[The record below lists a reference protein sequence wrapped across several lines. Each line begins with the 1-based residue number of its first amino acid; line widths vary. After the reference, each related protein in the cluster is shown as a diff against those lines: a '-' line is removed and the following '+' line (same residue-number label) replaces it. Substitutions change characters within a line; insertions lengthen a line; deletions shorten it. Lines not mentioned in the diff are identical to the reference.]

1 MTLTTLAVTPQPI
14 GIFPLP
20 AGYLILP
27 PAEGVETVLPAL
39 MQGQLPDDL
48 PDSLDFFR
56 LALAGD
62 SDAAYR
68 SIAVDDSLEAAYNR
82 FVLRSSP
89 ESYAALSRVLTG
101 ELRQLLDVVAY
112 TIGYLAMPP
121 RRDQA
126 QCERLAMI
134 LMAQATDAL
143 EREDG
148 QAAVELLAE
157 AVELCRQISPL
168 FAAQILG
175 TLAQTKHAQY
185 GPSPALVQHYQ
196 DALKLLEPAGPTKI
210 RAEMWLNL
218 GIVYHD
224 LANGRRGALLEAV
237 KCYQQALN
245 VLTRD
250 KYPEAYALAQSNL
263 GLAYLAMPLQE
274 AGDQLRM
281 AIAVQALR
289 EALQVYTPETYPEQ
303 WASAQLN
310 LANAYQ
316 YLPSTHPEENLIQ
329 AVELYEELLAVRR
342 RSSDPVGYARVLAN
356 QGNALAH
363 LGIFAQAVPKLQ
375 EARSIF
381 DGHGETDAAAS
392 IADMLDQINFNM
404 SNGNGHGAV

>member
-1 MTLTTLAVTPQPI
+1 MTITTLAVTPQPI

-27 PAEGVETVLPAL
+27 SVEGVETVLPAL
-39 MQGQLPDDL
+39 MQGQAPDNL
-48 PDSLDFFR
+48 PDSLEFFR
-56 LALAGD
+56 LALDGEL
-62 SDAAYR
+62 DAAYQA
-68 SIAVDDSLEAAYNR
+68 IAADGSLEAAYNR
-82 FVLRSSP
+82 FVLKSSP
-89 ESYAALSRVLTG
+89 ESYARLARVFKG

-121 RRDQA
+121 RRGEA

-143 EREDG
+143 ERDD
-148 QAAVELLAE
+148 ADRAIELLAE
-157 AVELCRQISPL
+157 AAELTRPISPL
-168 FAAQILG
+168 FAAQIIS
-175 TLAQTKHAQY
+175 TLAQTKYAQF
-185 GPSPALVQHYQ
+185 GAAPALVQHYQ
-196 DALKLLEPAGPTKI
+196 DALKLLEPAGPAHI

-224 LANGRRGALLEAV
+224 LASGRRGALLEAV
-237 KCYQQALN
+237 KCYQQALS

-281 AIAVQALR
+281 AIAVQSLR
-289 EALQVYTPETYPEQ
+289 EALKVYTPETYPEQ

-342 RSSDPVGYARVLAN
+342 HSSDPVGYARVLAN

-381 DGHGETDAAAS
+381 EAQGETDAAAS
-392 IADMLDQINFNM
+392 ITNMLDQINFNM
-404 SNGNGHGAV
+404 SNGNGHGVV